1 MSTPAQETPSMK
13 EEAVTQQPQDRE
25 ILTAEEVAELL
36 RMSVRMVR
44 RYGRDGRLPAYKL
57 PGGRKFIFLRA
68 EIYEFLRQHPAT
80 EAVS

>member
-1 MSTPAQETPSMK
+1 MK
-13 EEAVTQQPQDRE
+13 EEAVTQQPQDRA
-25 ILTAEEVAELL
+25 ILTAEDVAELL
-36 RMSVRMVR
+36 SMNPQTVR

-57 PGGRKFIFLRA
+57 PGGRKFIFFRD